1 MRVNKDKLKFK
12 KRYSWQEGNDS
23 PSRNI
28 FFGDHLIF
36 DRHDGDHVL
45 HLIRKIDTVQDFHN
59 PLSSEEI
66 ETLLIFLPD
75 KELTHSQVRKWISLN
90 RNKYRLSVVGV

>member
-75 KELTHSQVRKWISLN
+75 KALTHSQVRKWITSN
-90 RNKYRLSVVGV
+90 RDKYRQLVSSV

>member
-12 KRYSWQEGNDS
+12 KRYSWQEGNDN

-75 KELTHSQVRKWISLN
+75 KALTHSQVRKWITLN
-90 RNKYRLSVVGV
+90 RDKYRQSVSSV